1 MLKKKMWEIFEI
13 LLKFFVG
20 HIKRQPTYKLFIIGF
35 ISMILVG
42 SILLKLPI
50 ANIETHNI
58 SYIDALFTSTSAV
71 CVTGLTV
78 VETSNFTFF
87 GKMIISM
94 LIQAGGLGVA
104 LISVSFFMFSGLKIG
119 LKSKLLIKESIAID
133 HTKEILTTFKAI
145 IKITVISIIFGSI
158 ASYFI
163 FIKDYSSVKAI
174 GLAIFHSVSSF
185 NNAGFDLFGKEGLSQ
200 YQNNIFFNMVTT
212 TLIFLGGLGYLVI
225 IDFIRKKSARKL
237 TLHSKVVLTT
247 SLILIIIGTLLL
259 KLSEP
264 ITLTNAYFLSVS
276 ARTAGFA
283 TVPIS
288 SFSEIGQII
297 ILILMFIGASPGS
310 TIVYNILCKRPLTR
324 F

>member
-104 LISVSFFMFSGLKIG
+104 LISVSFFGRL
-119 LKSKLLIKESIAID
+119 
-133 HTKEILTTFKAI
+133 
-145 IKITVISIIFGSI
+145 
-158 ASYFI
+158 
-163 FIKDYSSVKAI
+163 
-174 GLAIFHSVSSF
+174 
-185 NNAGFDLFGKEGLSQ
+185 
-200 YQNNIFFNMVTT
+200 
-212 TLIFLGGLGYLVI
+212 
-225 IDFIRKKSARKL
+225 
-237 TLHSKVVLTT
+237 
-247 SLILIIIGTLLL
+247 
-259 KLSEP
+259 
-264 ITLTNAYFLSVS
+264 
-276 ARTAGFA
+276 
-283 TVPIS
+283 
-288 SFSEIGQII
+288 
-297 ILILMFIGASPGS
+297 
-310 TIVYNILCKRPLTR
+310 
-324 F
+324 